1 MRHPG
6 QVLSRD
12 HILDHIWDEEFD
24 SFSNIVDVYIARLR
38 RKIDEPGATSRIGR
52 CAAPGTC
59 CGATRGRR
67 RRRPRSGPPMAEPSS
82 PDVFARAQ
90 LRLALLFASIVVALV
105 LVSSVFMYLTVRAD
119 LRTAAQRSFGDGET
133 EQEFVTRSLGTLRW
147 QLVAVD
153 GVIIAVI
160 GVVGLLYARST
171 LRPIRENVAAQ
182 KRFIADASHE
192 LRTPLAVMKSEFELG
207 GCRGGVLVSGLE
219 EIDHMLRDGGGPADA
234 VTHRC
239 PSGAARART
248 LRSGRA
254 GAADDEK
261 FRALAAGAGVE
272 LAFASDGPAPAVGD
286 ALHVGRA
293 LSNVV
298 RNSLEH
304 SRSGGSVEVA
314 VRASATAAAVTVADD
329 GEGIPPEVLAHVFD
343 RFYRAD
349 PSRSQARGGAGL
361 GLAISR
367 WALREMGGD
376 IRLESEPGSGTKAT
390 ITLPAK
396 RA

>member
-1 MRHPG
+1 
-6 QVLSRD
+6 
-12 HILDHIWDEEFD
+12 
-24 SFSNIVDVYIARLR
+24 
-38 RKIDEPGATSRIGR
+38 
-52 CAAPGTC
+52 
-59 CGATRGRR
+59 
-67 RRRPRSGPPMAEPSS
+67 MAEPSS

-90 LRLALLFASIVVALV
+90 LRLALLFAGIVVALV

-192 LRTPLAVMKSEFELG
+192 LRTPLAVMKSEFEVSL
-207 GCRGGVLVSGLE
+207 RQEPQDAEVRRVLVSGLE
-219 EIDHMLRDGGGPADA
+219 EVDRMSEMVEDLLTLSRIDAHQERLALGPFDLAEL
-234 VTHRC
+234 
-239 PSGAARART
+239 ARQT
-248 LRSGRA
+248 T
-254 GAADDEK
+254 EK
-261 FRALAAGAGVE
+261 FRSLAAGAGVE

-286 ALHVGRA
+286 ARHVARA
-293 LSNVV
+293 VSNVV
-298 RNSLEH
+298 RNALEH
-304 SRSGGSVEVA
+304 SRSGGSVEVS
-314 VRASATAAAVTVADD
+314 VRAPATAAAVTVADD

-349 PSRSQARGGAGL
+349 PARSQARGGAGL

-390 ITLPAK
+390 ITLPGAP
-396 RA
+396 A